1 VNRSLS
7 FLALVAG
14 TTLLLASP
22 AGATASRARDAFDQ
36 QIAAQLQV
44 ESAEAARL
52 FAEANAARER
62 DDHANASR
70 LYGLVYKMVPRFVHA
85 LRRQA
90 GEELALG
97 HRQQAIA
104 LGRAALA
111 ADASAENLT
120 GLALALAREVNG
132 SKPTADEVAEA
143 LRLAQQ
149 AVQKAPDDF
158 FANAGLCQIALRG
171 QDTSPLKQGVER
183 LLQIADD
190 EAATHEFAA
199 ILAAEEGRFDDAEHQ
214 LTRAHEL
221 GMPDA
226 EYQGMRAAIREA
238 RPATYGLGSLLLRAL
253 GAWVGALLLLFGCG
267 ALLSRAV
274 LHAAEAMPTEASGRA
289 QGAPALVRRAYAV
302 VLWLSCAYYYV
313 SMPILALVVLVA
325 GGGIVYACFAIGHV
339 PIKLVAIV
347 VIVTFATLWSILK
360 SLFVRAKDEDPGEP
374 LDLRTQPRLRAL
386 LVEVAR
392 RLGTRPVENV
402 YLTPGT
408 EVAVMERGG
417 MWRQLRGSA
426 ERCLILGVGVL
437 EGLKIGPFK
446 AVIAH
451 EYGHFSNRDT
461 AGGGLALGVRR
472 SLFTMAKGLAESGT
486 AHWYNPAWIFLNVFF
501 RVFMRISQ
509 GASRLQEILA
519 DRWAAFTYGS
529 KAFETGLRH
538 VIEQS
543 VRFEARAGATLGETL
558 RTQTALVNLYQ
569 HALTTPVPEEQIL
582 KAVTEALH
590 RPPSVYDS
598 HPSPT
603 ERTRWVRALNAKG
616 TTAGA
621 DDAQDVWTLFA
632 DRDKIEERMT
642 GRVRDM
648 VYASQ
653 GVRIAG

>member
-1 VNRSLS
+1 VKSSL
-7 FLALVAG
+7 AIPAVVAVAV
-14 TTLLLASP
+14 LLLSSP
-22 AGATASRARDAFDQ
+22 AGATASRAREAFDQ
-36 QIAAQLQV
+36 QIGAQLQV
-44 ESAEAARL
+44 DSPEAARL
-52 FAEANAARER
+52 FAEANGARER
-62 DDHANASR
+62 DDHATASR
-70 LYGLVYKMVPRFVHA
+70 LYGLVYRMAPRFVHA

-97 HRQQAIA
+97 HRPKAIE

-111 ADASAENLT
+111 AEASSENLT
-120 GLALALAREVNG
+120 GLALALARDAEG
-132 SKPTADEVAEA
+132 SKPTTDELAEA

-158 FANAGLCQIALRG
+158 FAHAGLCQIALLR
-171 QDTSPLKQGVER
+171 QDVAQLKVGVER
-183 LLQIADD
+183 LLQIAGD

-199 ILAAEEGRFDDAEHQ
+199 ILAAMEGRFDDAERA
-214 LTRAHEL
+214 LTRARGL
-221 GMPDA
+221 GMPES
-226 EYQGMRAAIREA
+226 EYKDLRAAIRKA
-238 RPATYGLGSLLLRAL
+238 RPATYGLGGLLVRAL
-253 GAWVGALLLLFGCG
+253 VAWVGALLLLFGCG

-274 LHAAEAMPTEASGRA
+274 LHAAEALPTEASGRA
-289 QGAPALVRRAYAV
+289 HGAPALVRHAYVV

-313 SMPILALVVLVA
+313 SMPILALVVFLA
-325 GGGIVYACFAIGHV
+325 GGGIVYACFAIGHIPV
-339 PIKLVAIV
+339 KLVAIV
-347 VIVTFATLWSILK
+347 VILTLATLWSILK
-360 SLFVRAKDEDPGEP
+360 SLFVRAQDVDPGER
-374 LDLRTQPRLRAL
+374 LELRTEPRLRAL

-408 EVAVMERGG
+408 EIAVMERGG

-437 EGLKIGPFK
+437 EGLQVGPFK

-472 SLFTMAKGLAESGT
+472 SLFTMAKGLAENGA
-486 AHWYNPAWIFLNVFF
+486 AHWYNPAWVFLNVFF
-501 RVFMRISQ
+501 RAFMRISQ

-543 VRFEARAGATLGETL
+543 VRFEARAGATLNEIV
-558 RTQTALVNLYQ
+558 TAKAELVNLYQ
-569 HALTTPVPEEQIL
+569 HALTTPVPEDQIT

-616 TTAGA
+616 MAAGP
-621 DDAQDVWTLFA
+621 DDAQDVWSLFV
-632 DRDKIEERMT
+632 DREKIEERMT
-642 GRVRDM
+642 GRVREM

-653 GVRIAG
+653 GVRIGE